1 MASILQKARLHD
13 HHLVA
18 ELNKAI
24 MLGLVCSGLVAC
36 MLGASVYDVG
46 RWFSAW

>member
-1 MASILQKARLHD
+1 MVCILGKTHLFDRRMLARL
-13 HHLVA
+13 
-18 ELNKAI
+18 NSAI
-24 MLGLVCSGLVAC
+24 MLGLVVSGLAAC